1 MASFLIFAGGLL
13 LAGLGGELFVRSVL
27 GLAGRTRIPAAIIA
41 TTLAAFATSAPELA
55 VSLSAALD
63 GRPQIGFGD
72 AIGSN
77 VVNIALILGLALII
91 APISVRAESQRRD
104 IPVALIAPVATAL
117 LLIDDRISRIDALAM
132 LALFFIWL
140 GANLLEARLRRRTSD
155 PADAHGNLALILLFA
170 ATGLVSLGVAG
181 QLIVLA
187 ARSIADTLGVDAFIV
202 GSTLV
207 ALGTSMPELATTV
220 VAALRRRVE
229 IGFGMLLGSNIFN
242 GLLIV
247 PAAALIHPIEVPWR
261 EAAVGLG
268 FGLIVVLPLL
278 PVQGIIMRRR
288 RGALFLALYALYVMA
303 LFEAA
308 RAG

>member
-1 MASFLIFAGGLL
+1 MTSFLIFAGGLL

-55 VSLSAALD
+55 VSVSAALD

-77 VVNIALILGLALII
+77 IVNIALILGLALII

-104 IPVALIAPVATAL
+104 IPVALVAPVATAL
-117 LLIDDRISRIDALAM
+117 LLIDDRISRLDALAM
-132 LALFFIWL
+132 LAIFVIWL
-140 GANLLEARLRRRTSD
+140 GANLLEAQRRRRASN
-155 PADAHGNLALILLFA
+155 PADATGNLALILAFA
-170 ATGLVSLGVAG
+170 ATGLVSLAVSG
-181 QLIVLA
+181 QLIVLG
-187 ARSIADTLGVDAFIV
+187 ARSIADALGVDGFIV

-207 ALGTSMPELATTV
+207 ALGTSMPELATTM

-278 PVQGIIMRRR
+278 PVQGAVMRRR
-288 RGALFLALYALYVMA
+288 RGALFLALYVLYVMA

>member
-1 MASFLIFAGGLL
+1 MTSFLIFAGGLL
-13 LAGLGGELFVRSVL
+13 LAGLGGELFVRAVL

-55 VSLSAALD
+55 VSVSAALD

-104 IPVALIAPVATAL
+104 IPVALVAPVATAL
-117 LLIDDRISRIDALAM
+117 LLIDDRISRLDALAM
-132 LALFFIWL
+132 LAVFVIWL
-140 GANLLEARLRRRTSD
+140 GANLLEARLRRRASD
-155 PADAHGNLALILLFA
+155 PADAHGNLALILVFA
-170 ATGLVSLGVAG
+170 ATGLVSLAVAG

-187 ARSIADTLGVDAFIV
+187 ARGIADVLGVDGFIV

-207 ALGTSMPELATTV
+207 GLGTSMPELATTV
-220 VAALRRRVE
+220 AAALRRRVE

-247 PAAALIHPIEVPWR
+247 PVAALIHPIELPWG

-278 PVQGIIMRRR
+278 PVQGAIMRRR
-288 RGALFLALYALYVMA
+288 RGALFLVLYVLYVMA

-308 RAG
+308 RTG

>member
-27 GLAGRTRIPAAIIA
+27 GLAGRTRIPAALIA
-41 TTLAAFATSAPELA
+41 TTLAAFATSAPELS

-104 IPVALIAPVATAL
+104 IPVALVAPVATAL
-117 LLIDDRISRIDALAM
+117 LLIDDRISRLDALAM
-132 LALFFIWL
+132 LAVFVIWL
-140 GANLLEARLRRRTSD
+140 GGNLLEARQRRRASD
-155 PADAHGNLALILLFA
+155 PADATGNLALILGFA
-170 ATGLVSLGVAG
+170 AAGLVSLAVSG

-187 ARSIADTLGVDAFIV
+187 ARGIADALGVDGFIV

-207 ALGTSMPELATTV
+207 ALGTSMPELATTM

-242 GLLIV
+242 SLLIV

-278 PVQGIIMRRR
+278 PVQGAIMRRR

-308 RAG
+308 RAA

>member
-1 MASFLIFAGGLL
+1 
-13 LAGLGGELFVRSVL
+13 
-27 GLAGRTRIPAAIIA
+27 
-41 TTLAAFATSAPELA
+41 
-55 VSLSAALD
+55 
-63 GRPQIGFGD
+63 
-72 AIGSN
+72 
-77 VVNIALILGLALII
+77 
-91 APISVRAESQRRD
+91 
-104 IPVALIAPVATAL
+104 
-117 LLIDDRISRIDALAM
+117 M
-132 LALFFIWL
+132 LAIFVIWL
-140 GANLLEARLRRRTSD
+140 GANLLEAQRRRRASN
-155 PADAHGNLALILLFA
+155 PADATGNMALILAFA
-170 ATGLVSLGVAG
+170 ATGLVSLAVSG
-181 QLIVLA
+181 QLIVLG
-187 ARSIADTLGVDAFIV
+187 ARSIADALGVDGFIV

-207 ALGTSMPELATTV
+207 ALGTSMPELATTM

-278 PVQGIIMRRR
+278 PVQGAIMRRR
-288 RGALFLALYALYVMA
+288 RGALFLVLYALYVMA